1 MNPKATE
8 ITKKDLII
16 TAKKKG
22 IKEPHKMSTKKLLNT
37 LNRYEKKRESYNIS
51 RRFNRFAL

>member
-22 IKEPHKMSTKKLLNT
+22 IEEPHKMYTKKLLDT
-37 LNRYEKKRESYNIS
+37 HNRYEKNVSHTILVEDLSD
-51 RRFNRFAL
+51 

>member
-22 IKEPHKMSTKKLLNT
+22 IKEPHKMPTKKLLDT
-37 LNRYEKKRESYNIS
+37 LNRYEKNVCHTIFVED
-51 RRFNRFAL
+51 LTD

>member
-8 ITKKDLII
+8 ITKKYLII

-22 IKEPHKMSTKKLLNT
+22 IKEPSKMPTKKLLDT
-37 LNRYEKKRESYNIS
+37 LNRYEKNVCRTIFEKD
-51 RRFNRFAL
+51 LTD

>member
-8 ITKKDLII
+8 ITKRDII

-22 IKEPHKMSTKKLLNT
+22 IKEPHKMLTKKLLDT
-37 LNRYEKKRESYNIS
+37 LNRYEKKRVIQ
-51 RRFNRFAL
+51 FL

>member
-16 TAKKKG
+16 IAKKKG
-22 IKEPHKMSTKKLLNT
+22 IKEPHKMSTKKLLDI
-37 LNRYEKKRESYNIS
+37 LNR
-51 RRFNRFAL
+51 

>member
-22 IKEPHKMSTKKLLNT
+22 IKEPHKMPTKKLLDT
-37 LNRYEKKRESYNIS
+37 HNRYEKNVCHTIFVEN
-51 RRFNRFAL
+51 LTDWV

>member
-16 TAKKKG
+16 KAKKHRNQG
-22 IKEPHKMSTKKLLNT
+22 SIQII
-37 LNRYEKKRESYNIS
+37 Y
-51 RRFNRFAL
+51 